1 MSPAGIHRRPEPHE
15 TVMTSLIIRMKI
27 GIIAK
32 RISDRAFGIR
42 AVSYATVM
50 ELDRELRK
58 LERELPP
65 HYQLRYDEPS
75 GTFALPA
82 EGFTL
87 TSLRF

>member
-1 MSPAGIHRRPEPHE
+1 MTASGIQRRPEPHE

-32 RISDRAFGIR
+32 RISDRAFGIK

-65 HYQLRYDEPS
+65 QYQLKYDEPS

-82 EGFTL
+82 AGHSL